1 MIRGPSRHVFGAR
14 RVIQVQSLS
23 FGQFADIEPLNPAF
37 ASGSRKLRVTV
48 DTEIVPRVPDPRL
61 VERLVG
67 AFPGLT
73 RHQCRAQPGEA
84 RRAAGTRILLLESD
98 SSANQAH
105 LLEHLMLEMLSALDH
120 APRLSGVTCAY
131 GEPPERNDI
140 FVECSEPESG
150 GFAALLAVEA
160 MNAALSAEPLGPL
173 YPDVVHCTAIL
184 RSGPEGPWSARWLAA
199 RAGIPAD
206 RAATALEFLARVRL
220 AEPEDYTMNFSGE
233 PLYRF
238 VGACEPGAN

>member
-1 MIRGPSRHVFGAR
+1 
-14 RVIQVQSLS
+14 VIQVHSLS
-23 FGQFADIEPLNPAF
+23 FGQYADIEPLNPAF
-37 ASGSRKLRVTV
+37 VSGSRKLRVTV
-48 DTEIVPRVPDPRL
+48 DTETVPRLSDQGLARRL
-61 VERLVG
+61 VE
-67 AFPGLT
+67 AFPGLA
-73 RHQCRAQPGEA
+73 RHQCRAQPEQA
-84 RRAAGTRILLLESD
+84 RPATGTRILLLDSD

-131 GEPPERNDI
+131 GAPPERNDI
-140 FVECSEPESG
+140 FVECAEPESG

-173 YPDVVHCTAIL
+173 YPDVVNCTAIL
-184 RSGPEGPWSARWLAA
+184 RSSPEGSWSAPWLAE
-199 RAGIPAD
+199 RAGITAE
-206 RAATALEFLARVRL
+206 RAATALQFLARAQL
-220 AEPEDYTMNFSGE
+220 AEPDDYSMNFSGE